1 MDNQKNNSVIN
12 NSTINNNNSDTY
24 IKAHDIIETQD
35 VSETLK
41 NESNITTLFYFNK
54 KEKKRNYSY
63 SDAKWLTGC

>member
-1 MDNQKNNSVIN
+1 MDNQKNNSTIN
-12 NSTINNNNSDTY
+12 NSTINNNSDTY
-24 IKAHDIIETQD
+24 IKAHNIIETQD

-63 SDAKWLTGC
+63 SDLKWLTGC